1 MLLNVSVSVKQ
12 TIPGKWS
19 CVHNKDK
26 VWKLM
31 LTFEILCN
39 LKESMHIR
47 GSTHN
52 LFFALNDLF
61 SELYFIIWFEILDE
75 VNKKLMFAK
84 VQNQPWTMC
93 GKSHDWRLTHK
104 NCGEGHWL
112 YNTKWKEWIFTWKTR
127 NAFWRRLPGETAKDA
142 RRNKKSMFEYFD
154 HFDQELD
161 THSKTM
167 TQIIS
172 IFSVIQPLHLI
183 LQNKKGDYQ
192 AQ

>member
-1 MLLNVSVSVKQ
+1 MLLNVRISVKQ
-12 TIPGKWS
+12 TILGKWS

-39 LKESMHIR
+39 LKESIHIR

-52 LFFALNDLF
+52 LFSVLHDLF

-84 VQNQPWTMC
+84 VQNQPWTMY

-104 NCGEGHWL
+104 NFMEKATDYTTQNERNERWHGKIESDFEELQEKWQETPEE
-112 YNTKWKEWIFTWKTR
+112 TKSQCLNI
-127 NAFWRRLPGETAKDA
+127 L
-142 RRNKKSMFEYFD
+142 
-154 HFDQELD
+154 
-161 THSKTM
+161 
-167 TQIIS
+167 IIS
-172 IFSVIQPLHLI
+172 TNNWTLI
-183 LQNKKGDYQ
+183 LKQWLK
-192 AQ
+192 